1 MGTSNLYKG
10 PKGSSLLPADY
21 TGESDEQPIGD
32 TPVEQEQSETD
43 ETEKADNSEQ
53 EESQK
58 EDATRVSW
66 TQAKRTYSYEIGKQ
80 NPNVR
85 LIAKNYTKASGGY
98 KHAAKT
104 STSSK
109 RVARGI
115 ITLFFGSSSDIRQRI
130 EQSGI
135 IFEERSTQEIF
146 NDIYIHLSTGSASR
160 EDAIADRAL
169 SQTFSE
175 LFESDLMSEHSLE
188 MFTPE
193 LLEFMVS
200 HFVTNS
206 IFYRLLNEV
215 AFGEFTGDKSTAD
228 ITAIEGELKTF
239 IDGVVSGRVTE
250 HLHKG
255 VTQHEINKFVDD
267 LYEDCYKVMEDLA
280 K

>member
-10 PKGSSLLPADY
+10 PKGSSLLPVDY
-21 TGESDEQPIGD
+21 TGDSNERPIED
-32 TPVEQEQSETD
+32 TPVEKEQSETG
-43 ETEKADNSEQ
+43 EKEKEDNPEQ

-58 EDATRVSW
+58 ESATRVSW
-66 TQAKRTYSYEIGKQ
+66 TQAKRTFSNEIG
-80 NPNVR
+80 NRSPNVR

-98 KHAAKT
+98 KHAART

-109 RVARGI
+109 RIARGI
-115 ITLFFGSSSDIRQRI
+115 ITLFSGSPSNIRRHI

-135 IFEERSTQEIF
+135 IFEGRSAQDIF
-146 NDIYIHLSTGSASR
+146 NDIYTYLSTGSASR

-175 LFESDLMSEHSLE
+175 LFESDLMNYQSLE

-215 AFGEFTGDKSTAD
+215 AFGELTGDKSTAD
-228 ITAIEGELKTF
+228 ITTIESDLKTF
-239 IDGVVSGRVTE
+239 IDGVVSGRLTE
-250 HLHKG
+250 HLHEG
-255 VTQHEINKFVDD
+255 VTQHEISRFVDD
-267 LYEDCYKVMEDLA
+267 LYEDGYKVMEELA